1 MKAAI
6 TSTGEDLQSGVD
18 PRFGRARWFV
28 VVDTESDASEAL
40 DNEQNLNA
48 MQGAGVQ
55 AAQNVSEAGVE
66 AVITGNVGPKAFS
79 VLGAAGIKI
88 YTGATGT
95 VADALEAFK
104 AGKLE
109 AAGGANV
116 ESHWT
121 GS

>member
-1 MKAAI
+1 MKVAI